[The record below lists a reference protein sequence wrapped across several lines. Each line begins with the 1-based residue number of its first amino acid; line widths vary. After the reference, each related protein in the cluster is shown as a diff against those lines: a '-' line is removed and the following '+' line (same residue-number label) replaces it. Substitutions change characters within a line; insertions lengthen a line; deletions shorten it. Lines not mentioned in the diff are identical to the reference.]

1 MTNPGLEKTKFE
13 LKRLSEDAIPK
24 ALERAN
30 HYRLL
35 NEPAAAESICLDVLA
50 TEPENQHAL
59 VTLLLAITDRF
70 GKGYTISDTKAQ
82 ELIPRLKDEYEK
94 AYYSGII
101 CERRARAILNN
112 NALGSEHGAYEWLC
126 KAMSLYEKAEAIRPA
141 DNDDSILRWNTCA
154 RIIMQNNL
162 TPRPIPHDFL
172 E

>member
-1 MTNPGLEKTKFE
+1 MTQSTLEKTKFE
-13 LKRLSEDAIPK
+13 LKQLSKDAIPK
-24 ALERAN
+24 ALERAE

-35 NEPAAAESICLDVLA
+35 NEPAAAESICLDVLV
-50 TEPENQHAL
+50 TEPENQRAL

-70 GKGYTISDTKAQ
+70 GKGYIISDTKAQ
-82 ELIPRLKDEYEK
+82 ELIPRIKGDYEQ

-101 CERRARAILNN
+101 CERRARAVLNKST
-112 NALGSEHGAYEWLC
+112 LGSEHDAYEWLC
-126 KAMSLYEKAEAIRPA
+126 KAMGLYEKAETIRPI

-162 TPRPIPHDFL
+162 TPRPIPNDFL